1 VIAPLIDTKVGE
13 KVEAHI
19 ADAVKKA
26 VKVVTGGKRGAL
38 DGTLFEPTVLTDV
51 TTDMVTT
58 KGETLGPVAPPC
70 RFKSDAEAMAKRHPV
85 PDHPR
90 LRGRGGRGSPPI
102 SQPRHRPLACF
113 VGGSGGRLGRVDRR

>member
-1 VIAPLIDTKVGE
+1 MIDTKVDE

-58 KGETLGPVAPPC
+58 EEQTLGPVAPPC
-70 RFKSDAEAMAKRHPV
+70 RFKSDAKAMAKRHPV
-85 PDHPR
+85 PDHP
-90 LRGRGGRGSPPI
+90 
-102 SQPRHRPLACF
+102 PLA
-113 VGGSGGRLGRVDRR
+113 GEGRDGARRLFHSRDIGR

>member
-1 VIAPLIDTKVGE
+1 MIAPLIDTKVGE

-90 LRGRGGRGSPPI
+90 LRGRGGRG
-102 SQPRHRPLACF
+102 LAVYFTAATSAASCF
-113 VGGSGGRLGRVDRR
+113 VGGSGGRLGSVGRR